1 LPAGIVNLL
10 FGIGGVRVL
19 VIDFLAVVF
28 LMSGLLMLAGKS
40 IPNNINLLAVQSLA
54 LSSMAF
60 YMGYNQGANG
70 THMFLVGGLTLL
82 IKVVILPWV
91 LFKLV
96 YSVKVDRE
104 ASLSVGLIPSIL
116 IGILLI
122 GLSYDYAVPVLLEEL
137 PGGHLLSAALS
148 TVLLG
153 CFFMISRRTA
163 ISQLIGIVVM
173 ENGLFLCAV
182 AVTGGM
188 PLIIE
193 LGIFFDVLVG
203 ALVMGIMT
211 YQIRGTFDTLDT
223 KYLNKLKG

>member
-1 LPAGIVNLL
+1 MVVVDLL
-10 FGIGGVRVL
+10 AL
-19 VIDFLAVVF
+19 VF
-28 LMSGLLMLAGKS
+28 LMSGLLMLAGRS
-40 IPNNINLLAVQSLA
+40 IINNINLLAVQSLA
-54 LSSMAF
+54 LSSMAI
-60 YMGYNQGANG
+60 YMGFTGG
-70 THMFLVGGLTLL
+70 THGGHMFMVGGLTLL
-82 IKVVILPWV
+82 IKVIVLPLV

-96 YSVKVDRE
+96 SRVNVDRE

-122 GLSYDYAVPVLLEEL
+122 GLSYDYVVPVLLKEI
-137 PGGHLLSAALS
+137 PGGHLLSVALS

-163 ISQLIGIVVM
+163 LSQLMGIVVM

-223 KYLNKLKG
+223 KFLNKLKG